1 MNLSIY
7 GAQQTGKHYQVN
19 DGKWRHLA
27 VSVVPLGADSISV
40 KLFLDGR
47 QETQFLNKIRT
58 SGIEFNT
65 QPSDLTVGGYSFR
78 GWIDD
83 LRIYAANLKEG
94 EIAMI
99 IAEKENGDLVI
110 SNQNYTLS
118 AWIKPANLPRDNQF
132 KFANGRFFQ
141 RDWVEICVLIP
152 GI

>member
-1 MNLSIY
+1 MGQDTCQFRKFGKVGYSEDGKEFSRITQSQWHGRLYELEYFWPNKL
-7 GAQQTGKHYQVN
+7 GKHYQVN

-47 QETQFLNKIRT
+47 QETQFLNKIHT

-83 LRIYAANLKEG
+83 LRIYLP
-94 EIAMI
+94 ILRR
-99 IAEKENGDLVI
+99 EKL
-110 SNQNYTLS
+110 L
-118 AWIKPANLPRDNQF
+118 
-132 KFANGRFFQ
+132 
-141 RDWVEICVLIP
+141 
-152 GI
+152 